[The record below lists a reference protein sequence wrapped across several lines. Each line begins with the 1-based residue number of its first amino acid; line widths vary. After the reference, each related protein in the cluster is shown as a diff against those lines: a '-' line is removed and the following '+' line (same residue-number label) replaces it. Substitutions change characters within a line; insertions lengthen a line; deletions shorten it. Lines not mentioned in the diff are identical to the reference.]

1 MTTSEGLQL
10 SRRGF
15 IASSA
20 AVAAGSGLGLSMTWP
35 SEAQVKDLEAAGY
48 KKSPVSCFI
57 CGAGCGLYAM
67 HKPGAPMDD
76 RSIVIVANPEHPQR
90 GACGRA
96 ASAMWYWNHPLRLKK
111 PLKRVG
117 ARGEGKFVPVEW
129 REALDDIAARL
140 KVVVDKHGER
150 GVALTGHDLTAIA
163 QFFGYALGTPN
174 IVNHAATC
182 QTAGTIARRWIFAP
196 PYDTNFRVDPDY
208 ENARYVLFIGRT
220 LQASMGAQGRL
231 AQAKAKGARAVY
243 VDPRMPEAALA
254 DGEWVPIIPGTDT
267 AFALSLMQVML
278 TDKSY
283 DAEFLAKYTTLPLL
297 VKADGMPVTQ
307 AEFKAKGSSTLYAV
321 WDAKKS
327 APAFVGAQRDE
338 EGKAIEYT
346 GDVDADAALD
356 YSGELK
362 LADGSTV
369 TVTTAFNV
377 LAARCKE
384 FAPASAAKITGVPA
398 ETITRIARD
407 FAALKGVC
415 DDSWYNSRNGN
426 DFDACRAM
434 DILNALVGNLDKP
447 GGLCFTS
454 SASVGSLVSFTS
466 KTGEVKNAL
475 GKKWTIAETRRID
488 TVTYPESNGT
498 FDAVYTAILE
508 AKPYPVRALF
518 TVGTTLFYRDANTER
533 VKKALAALD
542 LLVVQDIL
550 PHEVCDYADYVLPA
564 SYFLERSEVAGTKWT
579 MHTAIQVSEPV
590 VRPPADC
597 QGRDDLWA
605 LMEVLRRAY
614 PDRAERAGW
623 LPEYADYAKYQ
634 SQCAPAIEKARLGA
648 ALKRAA
654 EKDPDAPSKIEKSLH
669 DKGFAIVA
677 RKKYKSTLYGKPL
690 DTPSGRMEVYAL
702 RGLLN
707 DKLRAKTDPLPRY
720 TPVKAYKLPAAP
732 NEFYLV
738 SGKNP
743 TNGSGTAVFGWPG
756 KFIGD
761 RSVWIHPTDAE
772 RLRVADGQMIELQ
785 GIDNGIKG
793 QARAKVTRRV
803 MPGVLFTFGFSAGYR
818 GKLGADQRFGFMAEG
833 VNTHWFATGFAEPVI
848 GNMANNVSV
857 RLSTV

>member
-1 MTTSEGLQL
+1 M
-10 SRRGF
+10 
-15 IASSA
+15 A
-20 AVAAGSGLGLSMTWP
+20 
-35 SEAQVKDLEAAGY
+35 
-48 KKSPVSCFI
+48 
-57 CGAGCGLYAM
+57 
-67 HKPGAPMDD
+67 
-76 RSIVIVANPEHPQR
+76 
-90 GACGRA
+90 
-96 ASAMWYWNHPLRLKK
+96 
-111 PLKRVG
+111 
-117 ARGEGKFVPVEW
+117 
-129 REALDDIAARL
+129 
-140 KVVVDKHGER
+140 
-150 GVALTGHDLTAIA
+150 
-163 QFFGYALGTPN
+163 
-174 IVNHAATC
+174 
-182 QTAGTIARRWIFAP
+182 
-196 PYDTNFRVDPDY
+196 
-208 ENARYVLFIGRT
+208 
-220 LQASMGAQGRL
+220 
-231 AQAKAKGARAVY
+231 
-243 VDPRMPEAALA
+243 
-254 DGEWVPIIPGTDT
+254 
-267 AFALSLMQVML
+267 
-278 TDKSY
+278 
-283 DAEFLAKYTTLPLL
+283 
-297 VKADGMPVTQ
+297 
-307 AEFKAKGSSTLYAV
+307 
-321 WDAKKS
+321 
-327 APAFVGAQRDE
+327 
-338 EGKAIEYT
+338 
-346 GDVDADAALD
+346 
-356 YSGELK
+356 
-362 LADGSTV
+362 
-369 TVTTAFNV
+369 VTTAFNV

-398 ETITRIARD
+398 DAITRIARD

-434 DILNALVGNLDKP
+434 DILNALVGNVDKP
-447 GGLCFTS
+447 GGLCFTG
-454 SASVGSLVSFTS
+454 SAGVGGLVSFTS

-475 GKKWTIAETRRID
+475 GKKWTIAETKRID
-488 TVTYPESNGT
+488 TVTYPETNGT

-508 AKPYPVRALF
+508 GKPYPVRALF

-564 SYFLERSEVAGTKWT
+564 SYFLERSEVTGTKWT

-654 EKDPDAPSKIEKSLH
+654 EEDPDAPSKIEKSLH
-669 DKGFAIVA
+669 DKGFAIVG
-677 RKKYKSTLYGKPL
+677 RKKYKSMLYGKPL

-707 DKLRAKTDPLPRY
+707 DKLRAKTDPLPKY

-761 RSVWIHPTDAE
+761 RSVWIHPADAE
-772 RLRVADGQMIELQ
+772 RLRVADGQMVELQ
-785 GIDNGIKG
+785 GIDNGVKG

-803 MPGVLFTFGFSAGYR
+803 MPGVLFTYGFSAGYR
-818 GKLGADQRFGFMAEG
+818 GKLGADPRFGFMAEG
-833 VNTHWFATGFAEPVI
+833 VNTHWFATASPSPSSETWRTTCPS
-848 GNMANNVSV
+848 A
-857 RLSTV
+857 